1 MTNPTK
7 LPRTIVLG
15 HQAMCGKGTVAAYL
29 TAKYGYVQL
38 NFATRLRDTAV
49 LVTGLPMRRF
59 VEDKRLPNP
68 AWSNKTGAQI
78 LQDIGSGMRNAFDKD
93 VWAKVVA
100 GFVARSDM
108 SVKFV
113 VEDCRYL
120 NEVQA
125 LQVTRDVVF
134 WRVLRPDDQ
143 RGDIGRPKDHE
154 SETALSGYDG
164 WSDCLVNDGTIEDL
178 HRKVELALERAGAP

>member
-1 MTNPTK
+1 MADSKK

-15 HQAMCGKGTVAAYL
+15 HQAMCGKGTVASYL

-38 NFATRLRDTAV
+38 NFATRLRETAV

-59 VEDKRLPNP
+59 VEDKRLSNP
-68 AWSNKTGAQI
+68 EWSNKTGAQI
-78 LQDIGSGMRNAFDKD
+78 LQDIGSGMRNALDKD

-113 VEDCRYL
+113 VEDCRYP

-125 LQVTRDVVF
+125 LQATRDVVF
-134 WRVLRPDDQ
+134 WRICRPDEL

-164 WSDCLVNDGTIEDL
+164 WDATLWNDGTIADL
-178 HRKVELALERAGAP
+178 QLKVERLLGGAP